1 MGKSGQNSL
10 QSLFQLLPN
19 LRLWEPIKHV
29 QTRYLQPFHLL
40 WKVDDTNKRFDE
52 SVTNCHVRVNR
63 MIRADQKWKV
73 NRNWLLEMKTSRHG
87 TKEEKYLIK
96 GTFQRENSQDS
107 TKVVDIV
114 RRTLFITFCKKKI
127 GCDINTPSITAK
139 SVINWF
145 NRDRVTRL
153 GDFLTLG
160 NFLRPFATVNLP
172 KSSTFLG
179 NH

>member
-1 MGKSGQNSL
+1 MKSKSELIAGDENKSSRNERRKISDQR
-10 QSLFQLLPN
+10 N
-19 LRLWEPIKHV
+19 LS
-29 QTRYLQPFHLL
+29 
-40 WKVDDTNKRFDE
+40 KR
-52 SVTNCHVRVNR
+52 
-63 MIRADQKWKV
+63 K
-73 NRNWLLEMKTSRHG
+73 
-87 TKEEKYLIK
+87 
-96 GTFQRENSQDS
+96 SQDS
-107 TKVVDIV
+107 TKVVVIV